1 MILMIVA
8 LAISIAAWRFLKKT
22 KNERLKKYE
31 RVPLVTAVICFLAI
45 VAGAVEDKVLGDGG
59 IILKNEAGEGTRDIT
74 LYADSPNVL
83 DDEKIE
89 LELPERSL
97 TEEEVYDVLE
107 EARSEAALTIL
118 GENES
123 YDRIVEDISLPEE
136 FCDGLVTAG
145 YDISPRDVIDG
156 DGCIL
161 WENVSENTEVTVDVL
176 LSCGEVN
183 VDESFLLTVYRDGL
197 TDNEKARLSIEE
209 SLNSQYS
216 KDPTAAEV
224 VLPSEAGGYSV
235 SWSEKTGIPYSL
247 LFVFVLVIAGV
258 LIYLQYSKEG
268 KAKKEYTRR
277 LQEQYPDMIDSLM
290 LLIAAGMNIHGAWS
304 KVVSRYQK
312 DLKDG
317 GVKVEVY
324 EEMALTL
331 EEIKDGVSE
340 AAAYERFAG
349 RTGLQCYR
357 RFTGLLI
364 QNLKKGGSGMLRQM
378 EEEVTESFEE
388 KKRSARRVGEEA
400 GTKLLM
406 PMMLMLAVVLVI
418 LMAPV
423 LMTM

>member
-1 MILMIVA
+1 MIVS
-8 LAISIAAWRFLKKT
+8 LAISVAAWRFLKKT
-22 KNERLKKYE
+22 RIERLKKYE
-31 RVPLVTAVICFLAI
+31 LVPVVVMVISMAAILAGLVEEKI
-45 VAGAVEDKVLGDGG
+45 VGDGG
-59 IILKNEAGEGTRDIT
+59 TVLKNESGEGVRNIT

-83 DDEKIE
+83 EDEKIE

-97 TEEEVYDVLE
+97 SEEEVFVVLDQ
-107 EARSEAALTIL
+107 ARDEVLTAIL
-118 GENES
+118 GENGS
-123 YDRIVEDISLPEE
+123 YDRIVEDIVLREE
-136 FCDGLVTAG
+136 LCGGLVTAG
-145 YDISPRDVIDG
+145 YDIAPGDVIDG
-156 DGCIL
+156 DGSII
-161 WENVSENTEVTVDVL
+161 WENVSENTAVTVDVKL
-176 LSCGEVN
+176 NCGEVS
-183 VDESFLLTVYRDGL
+183 VSESIPLIICRDGL
-197 TDNEKARLSIEE
+197 SEEEKVKLSIEDNLRE
-209 SLNSQYS
+209 QYTR
-216 KDPTAAEV
+216 DPTGAEV
-224 VLPSEAGGYSV
+224 VLPEEAEGHSLK
-235 SWSEKTGIPYSL
+235 WTEKTGIPYKL
-247 LFVFVLVIAGV
+247 LFVFVLGIAGV

-304 KVVSRYQK
+304 RVVSRYRK
-312 DLKDG
+312 DLSEG
-317 GVKVEVY
+317 GAPVEVY

-364 QNLKKGGSGMLRQM
+364 RNLKKGGSGMLKQM